1 MDFKNLYLNFNGRI
15 RRSHYW
21 IGAIVLGVAGG
32 VLIGIVMAVFGG
44 AGAMMGR
51 GGGGAM
57 GGIGLLIACVIYLAM
72 LWGSLAL
79 MFKRIHDRGRGA
91 IFLLLLLVPLLNL
104 WPTIELLFLDGTQ
117 GENQYGPSPKGIT
130 SAAPTAAA

>member
-1 MDFKNLYLNFNGRI
+1 MDFKNLYLNFSGRI

-21 IGAIVLGVAGG
+21 IGAIVLSVGAG
-32 VLIGIVMAVFGG
+32 VLIGVVMMVFGG
-44 AGAMMGR
+44 MGAQM
-51 GGGGAM
+51 GGGDGSAM
-57 GGIGLLIACVIYLAM
+57 ALGGLLISCVIYLGVLYA
-72 LWGSLAL
+72 SLAL

-91 IFLLLLLVPLLNL
+91 IFLLLLLVPLVNL